1 MSEQNKPQG
10 SVKNDSEGKRILSE
24 FITEDLHDIKEYL
37 IFDVMIPAAKNAISD
52 LVSGGIDMML
62 FGGSRSSG
70 SRTGN
75 TNYTR
80 FSSNRGSQRVI
91 SCGGTSGGS
100 VGNRISSNGYRIK
113 DITINTRAKAEVI
126 VDDLIAALNKY
137 DAVSVADYYD
147 ICSNELQLQIDSE
160 FTDNQHGWTNLNG
173 IRVERA
179 GGGFFIR
186 LPRIEDL

>member
-1 MSEQNKPQG
+1 MEENKKPQG
-10 SVKNDSEGKRILSE
+10 SVKKESEGKRILSE
-24 FITEDLHDIKEYL
+24 FITEDVHDIKEYL

-52 LVSGGIDMML
+52 LVSGGIDMLL
-62 FGGSRSSG
+62 FGGSRTTRSG
-70 SRTGN
+70 G

-80 FSSNRGSQRVI
+80 FSSNNGRGQRVI
-91 SCGGTSGGS
+91 SCGGGS
-100 VGNRISSNGYRIK
+100 VSSGSVSRSSGGYRIK
-113 DITINTRAKAEVI
+113 DITINSRAKAEVI
-126 VDDLIAALNKY
+126 VDDMLAALNKY

-147 ICSNELQLQIDSE
+147 ICSNELSIQVDSE